1 MTLSLCTF
9 YWRWIFF
16 VLLRKDFKIKGINIF
31 EHCFLY
37 ITYVYDTTPFL
48 ENSQST
54 GHLVEIDK
62 TFTVFSELKPNLTK
76 EEIERTETMK
86 GVQLAVCG
94 MKSIHLRNEAFKILD
109 TQFSYN
115 NRI

>member
-37 ITYVYDTTPFL
+37 ITYVYDTTTFL

-94 MKSIHLRNEAFKILD
+94 MKSIYLRNEAFKILD